1 LAILARS
8 STSLLRIYTQ
18 LSSTVLFIPKWADSR
33 RMSTAGYI
41 ALISHLE
48 GELDLDELRSVSD
61 GLVGLWRKSVGLF
74 PPARALFEA
83 WRGLMRVVGKCF

>member
-41 ALISHLE
+41 ALICHLE

-83 WRGLMRVVGKCF
+83 WRGLMRVVGECF